1 MLRAGILKW
10 SEERIGTLRWMGL
23 LKNKELQRGWLIM
36 NLYATEEAGDL
47 AWKKVHNIIS
57 QSRRGPRDKKS
68 K

>member
-1 MLRAGILKW
+1 MREINKESMLRAGILKQ

-36 NLYATEEAGDL
+36 SLYATKETGDL

-57 QSRRGPRDKKS
+57 
-68 K
+68 